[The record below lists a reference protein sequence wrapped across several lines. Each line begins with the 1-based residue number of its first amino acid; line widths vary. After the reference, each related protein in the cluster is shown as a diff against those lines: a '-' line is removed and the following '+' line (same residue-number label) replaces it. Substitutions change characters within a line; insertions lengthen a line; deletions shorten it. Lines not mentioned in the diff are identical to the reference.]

1 MTGFCDITMTT
12 TSGKL
17 LSVFIMVVGVALFVQ
32 LARAMFQHSKLKH
45 NFPECGLNRHE
56 TDAIHCK
63 HCGDRLKIETEG
75 DAGTRTRRR
84 FRSLPVNA
92 ASVKKGERKTLCLLH
107 ARLQGMRTKPKK
119 FGKTALCCH
128 GLRFNTLRRSLSNTF
143 R

>member
-32 LARAMFQHSKLKH
+32 LARATFQHSKLKH
-45 NFPECGLNRHE
+45 NCPECGLNRHE
-56 TDAIHCK
+56 THAIHCK
-63 HCGDRLKIETEG
+63 HCGDRLKI
-75 DAGTRTRRR
+75 
-84 FRSLPVNA
+84 VNA

-107 ARLQGMRTKPKK
+107 ALLQGMRTKPKK